1 MGILIEPYTSEEQAE
16 AARALNQRLRAH
28 NQTEYLLSERPPV
41 PEPADAAIHE
51 HYYVV
56 CDGGAV
62 RGGFLLAAFPAGFG
76 DGRAT
81 VALNAREPLS
91 EALIDSKYALL
102 GLHILKF
109 MERQGPH
116 LFALGM
122 GSESRPFP
130 RLLKGAQWNLR
141 QVPFLF
147 RVVRARR
154 FLLQLRMLRTSPA
167 RRALAA
173 AAAFTGL
180 GKAGLA
186 MMQYR
191 AGVSALSLGGLS
203 LEPVRAW
210 GDWVDDLWAECRADC
225 SFAVLRDLR
234 TVRELYPLDGRHRGY
249 LVRRQGR
256 PVGWMSARLSSMRG
270 HKFFGDLQVA
280 TLMDGV
286 ALPSAR
292 RGCVTLASR
301 ALAREGADL
310 LVTNQSHEGW
320 VAAFQAAGYLRGP
333 SNYILALSKQLA
345 ADIASQP
352 GGFGRMHFTRG
363 DSDGRIHL

>member
-1 MGILIEPYTSEEQAE
+1 MGIRIEPYTSEEQAE

-28 NQTEYLLSERPPV
+28 HRTEYLLSERPPI
-41 PEPADAAIHE
+41 PAPADAAIHE
-51 HYYVV
+51 RYYLVQ
-56 CDGGAV
+56 DGGAV

-102 GLHILKF
+102 GLRILKF

-154 FLLQLRMLRTSPA
+154 FLLELPMLRTSAA
-167 RRALAA
+167 RRVLSA

-180 GKAGLA
+180 GQAGLA
-186 MMQYR
+186 LMQYR
-191 AGVSALSLGGLS
+191 AAVSALAPGGLR
-203 LEPVRAW
+203 LEPVREW
-210 GDWVDDLWAECRADC
+210 GGWVDDLWAECRPDC
-225 SFAVLRDLR
+225 SFAVSRDLR
-234 TVRELYPLDGRHRGY
+234 TVRELYPLDGRHRAY
-249 LVRRQGR
+249 LLRRQGR
-256 PVGWMSARLSSMRG
+256 PVGWMSARVSPMRG
-270 HKFFGDLQVA
+270 HQFFGGLQVA
-280 TLMDGV
+280 TLLDGV
-286 ALPSAR
+286 ALPGVR
-292 RGCVTLASR
+292 RGSVTLVSR
-301 ALAREGADL
+301 ALAREGAEL
-310 LVTNQSHEGW
+310 LVTNQSHVEW
-320 VAAFQAAGYLRGP
+320 VAAFQAAGYLKGP

-345 ADIASQP
+345 AGIAAQP
-352 GGFGRMHFTRG
+352 GGFARMHFTRG
-363 DSDGRIHL
+363 DSDGRAHL

>member
-1 MGILIEPYTSEEQAE
+1 VQDE
-16 AARALNQRLRAH
+16 
-28 NQTEYLLSERPPV
+28 
-41 PEPADAAIHE
+41 
-51 HYYVV
+51 
-56 CDGGAV
+56 GAV

-76 DGRAT
+76 DGRDT

-102 GLHILKF
+102 GLRILKF
-109 MERQGPH
+109 MERRGPH

-130 RLLKGAQWNLR
+130 RLLKGAQWDLR

-154 FLLQLRMLRTSPA
+154 FLLQLRMLRTSRA
-167 RRALAA
+167 RRTLAA

-186 MMQYR
+186 ALQYR
-191 AGVSALSLGGLS
+191 AGVSALSPGGLA
-203 LEPVRAW
+203 LDPVREW
-210 GDWVDDLWAECRADC
+210 DGWVDDLWAECRPAC
-225 SFAVLRDLR
+225 SFSVARDLR
-234 TVRELYPLDGRHRGY
+234 TVRELYPLDDRHRGY
-249 LVRRQGR
+249 VLRRDGR
-256 PVGWMSARLSSMRG
+256 PVGWMSARLSRLRG

-286 ALPSAR
+286 ALPGVQ
-292 RGCVTLASR
+292 RGCVTLVSR
-301 ALAREGADL
+301 ALARAGADL
-310 LVTNQSHEGW
+310 LVTNQSHVEW
-320 VAAFQAAGYLRGP
+320 VAAFQAAGYLKGP

-345 ADIASQP
+345 AEIASQP

-363 DSDGRIHL
+363 DSDGRAHL